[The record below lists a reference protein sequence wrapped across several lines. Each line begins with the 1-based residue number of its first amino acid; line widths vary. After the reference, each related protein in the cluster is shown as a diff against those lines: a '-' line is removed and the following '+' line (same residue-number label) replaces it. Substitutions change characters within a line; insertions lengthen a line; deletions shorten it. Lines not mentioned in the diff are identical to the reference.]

1 VSHDIRFATARTQRN
16 HLLATAV
23 AHRSLEAAADVIAL
37 ARQRDQPY
45 ELADTLMILASHNMA
60 TAKQLRETYEL
71 YGELDA
77 LLPRARLRHMMRDQG
92 IAIPGRSVTI
102 SENER
107 LLASLVADGLTNR
120 ELATVLSAT
129 EKSVE
134 GRLSRLFQR
143 TGYRSR
149 VELATAML
157 TGDYTPC

>member
-1 VSHDIRFATARTQRN
+1 MRN
-16 HLLATAV
+16 
-23 AHRSLEAAADVIAL
+23 
-37 ARQRDQPY
+37 
-45 ELADTLMILASHNMA
+45 
-60 TAKQLRETYEL
+60 
-71 YGELDA
+71 
-77 LLPRARLRHMMRDQG
+77 QG